1 MNDIGLKIRT
11 ILTGIA
17 GLPSDADADADLY
30 LDLGVASFHALQLLQ
45 ELEESFSVGIP
56 DDQFV
61 EATSLNKLTSMMSNL
76 ITVQASGR

>member
-1 MNDIGLKIRT
+1 MNDIGVKIRT

-17 GLPSDADADADLY
+17 GLPPDADADADLY

-61 EATSLNKLTSMMSNL
+61 EATSLNKLTSMMSGL
-76 ITVQASGR
+76 INQHA